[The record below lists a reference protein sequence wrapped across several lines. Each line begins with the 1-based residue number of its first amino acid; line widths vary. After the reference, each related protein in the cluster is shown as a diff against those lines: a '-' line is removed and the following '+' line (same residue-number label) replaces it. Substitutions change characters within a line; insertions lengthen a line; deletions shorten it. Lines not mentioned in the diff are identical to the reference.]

1 MDDKRNL
8 PEVLHVGFSK
18 CASTFLQAFFES
30 HPQIYLV
37 NQSHYFSPFQMDF
50 YHKGKGWYS
59 TLYQQAGKDQK
70 KLESDEHIIMPL
82 LHPILQSAATTIDS
96 VKEVTERM
104 IETNPSVK
112 VILIVRN
119 QLSLMVSRYSEFL
132 LCGGKNDFETFVEE
146 QLSCSKDGRNY
157 YENFYFQILKIL
169 ESRLGKENVLFLMQ
183 ENLSANEDE
192 VIGKLCDFID
202 VPKSRPQ
209 KRDIAS
215 RRVGLSLFG
224 MKIVRKFNF
233 LFVIECKK
241 NYQNPRVRMP
251 FILYK
256 ILMRLYRHIDF
267 YLPEV
272 VKGDKSCLLTPELKE
287 RILGVFR
294 EDNRLLGEY
303 LNIDVEKLGYIAT
316 Q

>member
-157 YENFYFQILKIL
+157 YENFYFQILGGHGPWHYSKN
-169 ESRLGKENVLFLMQ
+169 SVYRR
-183 ENLSANEDE
+183 A
-192 VIGKLCDFID
+192 
-202 VPKSRPQ
+202 RW
-209 KRDIAS
+209 AS
-215 RRVGLSLFG
+215 RSDHEFCEQSRSEKPVDFG
-224 MKIVRKFNF
+224 RY
-233 LFVIECKK
+233 C
-241 NYQNPRVRMP
+241 R
-251 FILYK
+251 
-256 ILMRLYRHIDF
+256 
-267 YLPEV
+267 
-272 VKGDKSCLLTPELKE
+272 CLA
-287 RILGVFR
+287 GVFVA
-294 EDNRLLGEY
+294 GS
-303 LNIDVEKLGYIAT
+303 
-316 Q
+316 